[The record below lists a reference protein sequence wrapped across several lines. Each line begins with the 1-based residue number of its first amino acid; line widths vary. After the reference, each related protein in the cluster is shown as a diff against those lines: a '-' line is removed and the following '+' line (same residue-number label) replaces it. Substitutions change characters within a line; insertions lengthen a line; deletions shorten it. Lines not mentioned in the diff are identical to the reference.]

1 MGEWA
6 PHGSS
11 WYKCVKYNP
20 TEVDKQKEKMR
31 METKYDLERYA
42 NFYDSYSQEENSYKY
57 ALKLMDKILTYKKSL
72 ETEKNQPHLELGFL
86 DEAVQTFI
94 DCHRILKILIY

>member
-1 MGEWA
+1 
-6 PHGSS
+6 
-11 WYKCVKYNP
+11 
-20 TEVDKQKEKMR
+20 
-31 METKYDLERYA
+31 METKYKLERYA

-57 ALKLMDKILTYKKSL
+57 ALKLIDKILTYKNSL
-72 ETEKNQPHLELGFL
+72 ETEKNQPYLELGFL